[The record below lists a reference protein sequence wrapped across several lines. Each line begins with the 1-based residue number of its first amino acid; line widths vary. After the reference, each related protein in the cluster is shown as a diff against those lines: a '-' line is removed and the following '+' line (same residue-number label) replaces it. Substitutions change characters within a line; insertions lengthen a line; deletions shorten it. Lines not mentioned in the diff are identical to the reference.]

1 MQHRRSCPRISY
13 STGPRAVCTILLSAD
28 TRLVCSSSHLRYCQY
43 SITIARMGITSIS
56 NTQDIGVP
64 SLLKL
69 CLDLLISLVTSGCS
83 LGDLPHV
90 GLTQTGTIRV
100 PADVLPQRAYV
111 TMCIA
116 ANASCKAWLGPAV
129 LRSGLSMPADAP
141 MPLMPKAFSDVSP
154 CAQMPSVGFA
164 FATP

>member
-43 SITIARMGITSIS
+43 SITIARMRITSIS

-69 CLDLLISLVTSGCS
+69 CLALLISLVTSGYS
-83 LGDLPHV
+83 LRDLRHV
-90 GLTQTGTIRV
+90 GLTNSNLDYPSSCRPPHLV
-100 PADVLPQRAYV
+100 PRLRNDLRGGGLDLQ
-111 TMCIA
+111 
-116 ANASCKAWLGPAV
+116 AV
-129 LRSGLSMPADAP
+129 
-141 MPLMPKAFSDVSP
+141 
-154 CAQMPSVGFA
+154 
-164 FATP
+164 